1 MTTSTSDASTGRLQE
16 AASGVAEEAGR
27 TAEVTASKTM
37 DRAADA
43 LDQLCQSMRGASS
56 ELRESQPQ
64 LAGVV
69 DTAVEQVDKA
79 ANYLRQHEPREI
91 MDTVQDT
98 ARQQPAL
105 VIGGGLAIGLVLGR
119 LLRSAS
125 SGQGSQYRGS
135 GYGFQGGY
143 GSGYQGGYGSGYQGG
158 GYGSGYQGGGY
169 GAGMGTEYR
178 TPGYGGT
185 GAGQDL
191 GGPADAYGTGGQ
203 GYGTG
208 YGTRSDSDALTSSD
222 VGDPNATIMASG
234 TAVEAGSEMESGY
247 DTSAD
252 TTEFTD
258 ERR

>member
-27 TAEVTASKTM
+27 TAEVTASRTM

-43 LDQLCQSMRGASS
+43 LDQLTEAVRGATS
-56 ELRESQPQ
+56 ELREQQPQ
-64 LAGVV
+64 LANVM
-69 DTAVEQVDKA
+69 DTAVQQVDKA
-79 ANYLRQHEPREI
+79 STYLRQHEPREI
-91 MDTVQDT
+91 MDTFQQT

-105 VIGGGLAIGLVLGR
+105 VIGGGLALGLVLGR

-125 SGQGSQYRGS
+125 SGQGGDRYQGS
-135 GYGFQGGY
+135 GYG
-143 GSGYQGGYGSGYQGG
+143 YQGSGYGSGYQGG
-158 GYGSGYQGGGY
+158 GYASGSG
-169 GAGMGTEYR
+169 TDYR

-185 GAGQDL
+185 GT
-191 GGPADAYGTGGQ
+191 ADAYGTGGQ

-208 YGTRSDSDALTSSD
+208 YGVRSDSDALASSD

>member
-1 MTTSTSDASTGRLQE
+1 MTTSTSDPSTGRLQE

-43 LDQLCQSMRGASS
+43 LDQLTQAVRGATS
-56 ELRESQPQ
+56 ELREQQPQ
-64 LAGVV
+64 LANVM
-69 DTAVEQVDKA
+69 DTAVQQVDKA
-79 ANYLRQHEPREI
+79 SMYLREHEPREI
-91 MDTVQDT
+91 VDTFQQT

-105 VIGGGLAIGLVLGR
+105 VIGGGLALGLVLGR

-125 SGQGSQYRGS
+125 SSQGGQSGFQGS
-135 GYGFQGGY
+135 GYG
-143 GSGYQGGYGSGYQGG
+143 YQGSGYGSGYQGG
-158 GYGSGYQGGGY
+158 GYGYTGGGY
-169 GAGMGTEYR
+169 GAASMGSDYR

-185 GAGQDL
+185 GQTQDF
-191 GGPADAYGTGGQ
+191 GGPADAYGTGGE

-208 YGTRSDSDALTSSD
+208 YGVRSDSDLTATTD
-222 VGDPNATIMASG
+222 IGDPNASILASG
-234 TAVEAGSEMESGY
+234 TVVEPGSEMESGY

-252 TTEFTD
+252 ATEFTN